1 MLPASEGSGSLST
14 DMTIRRLGETL
25 TRKIAAGE
33 VIERPAS
40 VLKEL
45 LENSLDAKSESISVS
60 IEEGGTRSIVVRDD
74 GEGMDADDLHLCVER
89 HTTSK
94 IAQETDLD
102 TISTLGFRGEALA
115 SIASVA
121 RMRIISC
128 VRGEK
133 EAHQVR
139 VIAGDVEGPLPAAR
153 APGTTVE
160 VEDLFFNLPARANFL
175 GTTRTE
181 FFHVN
186 RVFHRLA
193 LAFADV
199 SWSLKHDERTILT
212 APHASSLPDR
222 IAQVYGA
229 QVARAMIPLEA
240 ERNGIAVSGF
250 ISQPDLKRGNRRD
263 QLFCVNGRPVNDR
276 GLSYVLAS
284 AYRGMLRRGTYPLA
298 VIRVDLPLDSVDV
311 NVHPRKEEI
320 RFAKPRAVQEV
331 LTQALQS
338 ALSSRYIVAPFLA
351 PRPGELRER
360 TSTSQTK
367 ELPFDLRRELTVRQT
382 SRREEKVRV
391 SGERRVIGQLQ
402 KTYLLVETAGG
413 LEIVDQHI
421 AHERILYEELC
432 EQFHQGAVTRQ
443 QFLLP
448 VRLELSFENA
458 ARLTAGLKELEQVG
472 IVLDEFGGG
481 TFLLREYPSL
491 LAEGQA
497 RYGFQELAERLS
509 ELLAQGEKVREALF
523 EDLLAELACAGAIKA
538 GDRLPLE
545 EQQSLVERLMELQNP
560 YTCPHGRP
568 IIFTISREELDR
580 RFKRA

>member
-1 MLPASEGSGSLST
+1 
-14 DMTIRRLGETL
+14 MTIRRLDETT

-45 LENSLDAKSESISVS
+45 LENCLDAKSESIFVS

-74 GEGMDADDLHLCVER
+74 GEGMDADDLNLCVER

-94 IAQETDLD
+94 IARETDLD

-115 SIASVA
+115 SIASVT

-128 VRGEK
+128 ARGEK

-139 VIAGDVEGPLPAAR
+139 VAAGDVEGPLPAAR

-175 GTTRTE
+175 GTARTE

-212 APHASSLPDR
+212 APHASGLLDR

-240 ERNGIAVSGF
+240 ERNGIAISGF

-331 LTQALQS
+331 LGQALEG

-351 PRPGELRER
+351 PRPGELQER
-360 TSTSQTK
+360 TSTSKTK

-382 SRREEKVRV
+382 SRQEEKVRV

-421 AHERILYEELC
+421 AHERILYEELR
-432 EQFHQGAVTRQ
+432 EQFHQGEVTRQ
-443 QFLLP
+443 RFLLP

-458 ARLTAGLKELEQVG
+458 ARLASSQKELEQVG

-497 RYGFQELAERLS
+497 RYGFQELAERLA
-509 ELLAQGEKVREALF
+509 ELLARGEKVREALF

-545 EQQSLVERLMELQNP
+545 EQQSLVERLMQLQNP

>member
-1 MLPASEGSGSLST
+1 
-14 DMTIRRLGETL
+14 MTIRRLDETT

-60 IEEGGTRSIVVRDD
+60 IEEGGVRSIVVRDD

-128 VRGEK
+128 ARGEK

-175 GTTRTE
+175 GAARTE
-181 FFHVN
+181 FFHAN

-212 APHASSLPDR
+212 APHASSLLDR

-240 ERNGIAVSGF
+240 ERNGIAISGF

-331 LTQALQS
+331 VGQALEG

-360 TSTSQTK
+360 ASSSKTK

-382 SRREEKVRV
+382 LRQEGKVRV

-432 EQFHQGAVTRQ
+432 EQFHQGEVTRQ

-458 ARLTAGLKELEQVG
+458 ARLAASQEELEQVG
-472 IVLDEFGGG
+472 ILLDEFGGG

-497 RYGFQELAERLS
+497 RYGFQELAERLA
-509 ELLAQGEKVREALF
+509 ELLARGEEVREALF

-545 EQQSLVERLMELQNP
+545 EQQALVERLMQLQNP

-568 IIFTISREELDR
+568 IIFAISREELDR

>member
-1 MLPASEGSGSLST
+1 
-14 DMTIRRLGETL
+14 MTIRRLDETT

-45 LENSLDAKSESISVS
+45 LENSLDAKSESIFVF
-60 IEEGGTRSIVVRDD
+60 IEEGGIRSIVVRDD
-74 GEGMDADDLHLCVER
+74 GEGMEAEDLHLCVER

-128 VRGEK
+128 ARGEK

-175 GTTRTE
+175 GAARTE
-181 FFHVN
+181 FFHAN

-193 LAFADV
+193 LAFSDV

-212 APHASSLPDR
+212 APHASSLLDR

-229 QVARAMIPLEA
+229 QVARAMIPVEA
-240 ERNGIAVSGF
+240 ERNGIAISGF

-331 LTQALQS
+331 LGQALEG

-360 TSTSQTK
+360 PSSSKTK

-382 SRREEKVRV
+382 LRQEGKVRV

-432 EQFHQGAVTRQ
+432 EQFHQGEVTRQ

-458 ARLTAGLKELEQVG
+458 TRLAASQEELEQVG

-497 RYGFQELAERLS
+497 RYGFQELAERLA
-509 ELLAQGEKVREALF
+509 ELLARGEKVREALF

-545 EQQSLVERLMELQNP
+545 EQQALVERLMQLQNP

>member
-1 MLPASEGSGSLST
+1 
-14 DMTIRRLGETL
+14 MTIRRLDETT

-60 IEEGGTRSIVVRDD
+60 IEEGGIRSIVVRDD

-128 VRGEK
+128 ARGEK

-175 GTTRTE
+175 GAARTE
-181 FFHVN
+181 FFHAN

-212 APHASSLPDR
+212 APHASSLLDR

-240 ERNGIAVSGF
+240 ERNGIAISGF

-298 VIRVDLPLDSVDV
+298 VIRVDLPLDRVDV

-320 RFAKPRAVQEV
+320 RFAKPRAVQEGLV
-331 LTQALQS
+331 QALEG

-351 PRPGELRER
+351 PRSGELRER
-360 TSTSQTK
+360 PSSSKTK

-382 SRREEKVRV
+382 LRQEGKVRV

-432 EQFHQGAVTRQ
+432 EQFHQGEVTRQ

-458 ARLTAGLKELEQVG
+458 TCLAASQEELEQVG

-497 RYGFQELAERLS
+497 RYGFQELAERLA
-509 ELLAQGEKVREALF
+509 ELLARGEKVREALF

-545 EQQSLVERLMELQNP
+545 EQQALVERLMQLQNP

-568 IIFTISREELDR
+568 IIFAISREELDR

>member
-1 MLPASEGSGSLST
+1 
-14 DMTIRRLGETL
+14 MTIRRLDETT

-60 IEEGGTRSIVVRDD
+60 IEEGGVRSIVVRDD

-128 VRGEK
+128 ARGEK

-175 GTTRTE
+175 GAARTE
-181 FFHVN
+181 FFHAN

-212 APHASSLPDR
+212 APHASSLLDR

-229 QVARAMIPLEA
+229 QVARAMIPVEA
-240 ERNGIAVSGF
+240 ERNGIAISGF

-331 LTQALQS
+331 LGQALEG

-360 TSTSQTK
+360 PSSSKTK

-382 SRREEKVRV
+382 LRQEGKVRV

-432 EQFHQGAVTRQ
+432 EQFHQGEVTRQ

-458 ARLTAGLKELEQVG
+458 ARLAASQEELEQVG

-497 RYGFQELAERLS
+497 RYGFQELAERLA
-509 ELLAQGEKVREALF
+509 ELLARGEEVREALF

-545 EQQSLVERLMELQNP
+545 EQQALVERLMQLQNP

-568 IIFTISREELDR
+568 IIFAISREELDR

>member
-1 MLPASEGSGSLST
+1 
-14 DMTIRRLGETL
+14 MTIRRLDETT

-45 LENSLDAKSESISVS
+45 LENSLDAKSESIFVF
-60 IEEGGTRSIVVRDD
+60 IEEGGIRSIVVRDD
-74 GEGMDADDLHLCVER
+74 GEGMEAEDLHLCVER

-128 VRGEK
+128 ARGEK

-175 GTTRTE
+175 GAARTE
-181 FFHVN
+181 FFHAN

-193 LAFADV
+193 LAFSDV

-212 APHASSLPDR
+212 APHASSLLDR

-229 QVARAMIPLEA
+229 QVARAMIPVEA
-240 ERNGIAVSGF
+240 ERNGIAISGF

-331 LTQALQS
+331 LGQALEG

-360 TSTSQTK
+360 PSSSKTK
-367 ELPFDLRRELTVRQT
+367 ELPFDLRRELAVRQT
-382 SRREEKVRV
+382 LRQEGKVRV

-432 EQFHQGAVTRQ
+432 EQFHQGEVTRQ

-458 ARLTAGLKELEQVG
+458 TRLAASQEELEQVG

-497 RYGFQELAERLS
+497 RYGFQELAERLA
-509 ELLAQGEKVREALF
+509 ELLARGEKVREALF

-545 EQQSLVERLMELQNP
+545 EQQALVERLMQLQNP